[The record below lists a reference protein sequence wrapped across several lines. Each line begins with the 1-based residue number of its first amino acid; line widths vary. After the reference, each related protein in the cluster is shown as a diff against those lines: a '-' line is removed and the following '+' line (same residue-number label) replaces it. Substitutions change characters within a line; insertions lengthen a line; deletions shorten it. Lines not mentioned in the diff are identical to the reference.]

1 MSIDRKAF
9 RALFQLIQSGCISE
23 KQAYDLCVAVFWQ
36 PPTFNIQTEDN
47 ATSSEEQNNPQQTVV
62 KGFAGGLENGNMF

>member
-1 MSIDRKAF
+1 MTIERKAF

-36 PPTFNIQTEDN
+36 PPTFNIQTEEN
-47 ATSSEEQNNPQQTVV
+47 ATSSEEPTNTQQTIV